1 MKQIKMTEFQTIQFI
16 NEFNAWFHK
25 IHRSLG
31 SAFER
36 EAFFNSKDKL
46 WEEWK
51 KADKKF
57 R

>member
-1 MKQIKMTEFQTIQFI
+1 MVFIGSKLSETQLI
-16 NEFNAWFHK
+16 NEFNEWFRQTN
-25 IHRSLG
+25 RSLG

-36 EAFFNSKDKL
+36 EVFFNSKDRL

-51 KADKKF
+51 KADEKF

>member
-1 MKQIKMTEFQTIQFI
+1 MKQIKMTELQLI
-16 NEFNAWFHK
+16 NEFLAWFRE

-36 EAFFNSKDKL
+36 EVFFNSKDRL

-51 KADKKF
+51 KADEKF
-57 R
+57 YR